1 METAG
6 AGTRGS
12 GTAGRGG
19 DGRGGI
25 AVLVT
30 HRPAN
35 VRHAD
40 QIVVLEHGR
49 VTDLGTHD
57 ELMARGGVYPELF
70 TLQASACTDAT
81 PGP

>member
-1 METAG
+1 
-6 AGTRGS
+6 
-12 GTAGRGG
+12 
-19 DGRGGI
+19 
-25 AVLVT
+25 VT
-30 HRPAN
+30 HRLAN